1 MIDSAD
7 RRRMEETGVELQQL
21 LDEVNKCA
29 VYPSYSLIVVISL
42 YLYLSVYFYT
52 SILLCA
58 CLSLSFYLSLSLSLI
73 PSLSLCFTPSLYVFM
88 LLSFSQSLFHPCV
101 SSSHLIC
108 VCIYFN
114 LISST
119 YKLKI
124 IAISPSFCLPL
135 NLTHSSL
142 FLLSLFSRNV

>member
-1 MIDSAD
+1 MRS
-7 RRRMEETGVELQQL
+7 VSFL
-21 LDEVNKCA
+21 LSYRGYFPLSLPICLLLYFYIA
-29 VYPSYSLIVVISL
+29 VCVS
-42 YLYLSVYFYT
+42 LSVF
-52 SILLCA
+52 
-58 CLSLSFYLSLSLSLI
+58 LSLSLSLSLI

-101 SSSHLIC
+101 TSSHLIC

-124 IAISPSFCLPL
+124 ITISPSFCLPL